1 LRKSSSSKELNGT
14 LYNSITY
21 VTVYWLWLALPII
34 LVLVTCLFLLLTI
47 YQNKGRGYEV
57 WKSSAI
63 VPLQVLGKDAREEL
77 RQYRKVSEF
86 EQQAEQMQ
94 VFLEREQTKW
104 VLKEEGIDENHG
116 ESE

>member
-1 LRKSSSSKELNGT
+1 M
-14 LYNSITY
+14 
-21 VTVYWLWLALPII
+21 TVNWLWLALPVI
-34 LVLVTCLFLLLTI
+34 LVLITCLFLLLTI

-63 VPLQVLGKDAREEL
+63 IPLQVLGKDAREDL
-77 RQYRKVSEF
+77 RQYRKISEF

-94 VFLEREQTKW
+94 VFLEREQTNW
-104 VLKEEGIDENHG
+104 VLKEESIDENNG